1 LRKAMRQTS
10 KEKAAVGRVFVG
22 CVSLAGIHSI
32 LAARPTKELARR
44 LVGSRYRNGLY
55 RFAYNVL
62 SVGLLGWA
70 TSWFS
75 RLPDRELYRV
85 RLPWS
90 LLLRMGQLASLGVLL
105 SGVRVIGVLDFAGIS
120 HLRDLLASLDP
131 DSEPEAQGPPMGA
144 DGAVLCRQAFR
155 YTRHPGN
162 LGALGVFV
170 LLPRM
175 TVNRA
180 VLVGLVGI
188 YTVLGSLHEERRLK
202 EAYGAAYEPY
212 QRSVPFFVPW
222 L

>member
-1 LRKAMRQTS
+1 M
-10 KEKAAVGRVFVG
+10 
-22 CVSLAGIHSI
+22 
-32 LAARPTKELARR
+32 
-44 LVGSRYRNGLY
+44 
-55 RFAYNVL
+55 
-62 SVGLLGWA
+62 
-70 TSWFS
+70 
-75 RLPDRELYRV
+75 
-85 RLPWS
+85 
-90 LLLRMGQLASLGVLL
+90 
-105 SGVRVIGVLDFAGIS
+105 
-120 HLRDLLASLDP
+120 P

-202 EAYGAAYEPY
+202 EAYGAAYESY

-222 L
+222 LQGI

>member
-1 LRKAMRQTS
+1 MG
-10 KEKAAVGRVFVG
+10 KEKAAVGRVLAG
-22 CVSLAGIHSI
+22 CVSLASIHSL
-32 LAARPTKELARR
+32 LAARPTKELAYRI
-44 LVGSRYRNGLY
+44 VGSRYRNGLY

-70 TSWFS
+70 TWWFS
-75 RLPDRELYRV
+75 RLPDQELYQV

-120 HLRDLLASLDP
+120 QLRSLLAGLDP
-131 DSEPEAQGPPMGA
+131 GPEPEAQGPPMGA
-144 DGAVLCRQAFR
+144 DGQVVGGQAFR

-175 TVNRA
+175 TVNRT
-180 VLVGLVGI
+180 VLVGLVSF

-202 EAYGAAYEPY
+202 EAYGAAYERY
-212 QRSVPFFVPW
+212 RRSVPFFLPR
-222 L
+222 LPKS